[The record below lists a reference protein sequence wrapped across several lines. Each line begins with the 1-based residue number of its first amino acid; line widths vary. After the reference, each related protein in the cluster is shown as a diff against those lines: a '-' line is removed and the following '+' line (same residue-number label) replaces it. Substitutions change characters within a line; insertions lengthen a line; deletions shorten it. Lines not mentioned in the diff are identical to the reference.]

1 MTELL
6 HEWVLGLAGA
16 ALLGAF
22 ALALTPEGR
31 VRRVVRL
38 LAGVVLALA
47 LLRPL
52 ASFDFDSYAVSLAV
66 GRDAAALAV
75 DGFAESNR
83 RLERTL
89 IESECAAYISDRAA
103 RLGLR
108 LEAASVT
115 AKWGDAL
122 CWYPYE
128 ARLRAETDAAARRAL
143 EQTIETEN
151 SVGFDVSRQLGR
163 CFFG

>member
-1 MTELL
+1 MRELL
-6 HEWVLGLAGA
+6 RTWVLGLSGA

-38 LAGVVLALA
+38 LVGVVLALA
-47 LLRPL
+47 LVKPL
-52 ASFDFDSYAVSLAV
+52 ADFDWESYAVSLSV
-66 GRDAAALAV
+66 SRDAAALAV
-75 DGFAESNR
+75 SGAEETNR

-89 IESECAAYISDRAA
+89 IEAECAAYISDRAA

-108 LEAASVT
+108 LESASVT

-128 ARLRAETDAAARRAL
+128 ATLRASADGSARKAL
-143 EQTIETEN
+143 AEIIEAE
-151 SVGFDVSRQLGR
+151 LGIPAGR
-163 CFFG
+163 LYWEDLP